1 MGIKRTSKDDLFGIF
16 HVKKP
21 DVINGVSYYKTL
33 DALRPLF
40 KDKEFNQIIKGF
52 YLNVSGR
59 LPKDFDSVR
68 ISYFVDKLN
77 CEKVVVIFK
86 QFFRDN
92 GLLEIKSNEYPHE
105 IILAKN
111 YGGEKYEERYRNY
124 LVLETQIGL
133 DLIKTDLL
141 HARILF
147 ATYRWQ
153 VRKASLPFKE
163 HFEPIFK
170 KYSPTYNSLSDEE
183 KDKLFTD
190 LAFWPNPPQVDWAHM
205 MVNFVLGF
213 DWNWV
218 FSDPNYLTP
227 GKPLSIREINKIVKN
242 LGFQIPLD
250 WKP

>member
-1 MGIKRTSKDDLFGIF
+1 MEIKRTSKKDLFGIF
-16 HVKKP
+16 YVKESDGTKW
-21 DVINGVSYYKTL
+21 DSYYKTL

-40 KDKEFNQIIKGF
+40 KDEQFNKIVNGF
-52 YLNVSGR
+52 YLNIYG
-59 LPKDFDSVR
+59 DFDSVR
-68 ISYFVDKLN
+68 ISYFVDRANSK
-77 CEKVVVIFK
+77 EVVSVFK
-86 QFFRDN
+86 EFFRKH
-92 GLLEIKSNEYPHE
+92 GLLEIKNSEHPRE

-111 YGGEKYEERYRNY
+111 YGGKKYEERYRNY

-133 DLIKTDLL
+133 DLIKADLL

-205 MVNFVLGF
+205 MVNFVLGY

-218 FSDPNYLTP
+218 FSDPN
-227 GKPLSIREINKIVKN
+227 
-242 LGFQIPLD
+242 
-250 WKP
+250 